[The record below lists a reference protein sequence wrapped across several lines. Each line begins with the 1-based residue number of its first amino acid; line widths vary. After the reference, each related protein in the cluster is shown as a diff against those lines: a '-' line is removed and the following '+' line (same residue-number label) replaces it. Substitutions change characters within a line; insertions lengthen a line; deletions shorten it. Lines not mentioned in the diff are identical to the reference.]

1 VNAARLAAR
10 CAALL
15 GSVPGPVAI
24 VAPHAPR
31 LAAALAQRLGAAA
44 AEGPAAAV
52 VVFLRSPA
60 RPHERQALLAE
71 LRRRLPPGAPLV
83 LVDHSQPR
91 ARWRRLGARVALA
104 LRGLPAARARYPAA
118 RELAALGFAV
128 ERLRLGCG
136 ERVQLVAARR

>member
-1 VNAARLAAR
+1 MNAARLAAR

-15 GSVPGPVAI
+15 GPVAGPVAI

-31 LAAALAQRLGAAA
+31 LAAALAARLGAGA

-60 RPHERQALLAE
+60 RPHERQVLLAE
-71 LRRRLPPGAPLV
+71 LRRRLVPGAPVV

-104 LRGLPAARARYPAA
+104 LAGLPAARGRYPAA
-118 RELAALGFAV
+118 RELVALGFAV
-128 ERLRLGCG
+128 ERLRLACG
-136 ERVQLVAARR
+136 ERIQLVAARA